1 MYLHGFTT
9 AGTIVKDLAT
19 VLTTGDTI
27 NPDNNWELVY
37 PATLDEITN
46 MFVIKAKPVTEK
58 LWVKK
63 EPQNIV
69 GGKITLTDSIAPNGN
84 TRVYIADKKIYLYL
98 KKSEGSPDVMEYTI
112 TGTNEIT
119 VNSAWEGK
127 KAIVDYEKPVS
138 IESEYYVKIEKPE
151 TRDGTKP
158 NNHFI
163 TWVIGENY
171 DTLTNEFPVDH
182 YSETGKINWFK
193 ETENSDLIAKEWLPI
208 EYWISFDKNAIVG
221 VLMGDVGLSVSDWLS
236 SPFYFGSLKQI
247 DGALETDLRGNFGGF
262 GGSYTEPVLSKRY
275 GDYTGTGMTDVIMVA
290 TKTGRPYQ
298 AHKVQI
304 FTGYEFREKTFN
316 GQSLHTGKH
325 AVSEIVL
332 ADVHENDRGILR
344 HCLAV
349 PRVAKEHG
357 TELIYNRYV
366 SGEEETY
373 VFLNINAPYTP
384 FNTSPDVLIGIAI
397 RTDI

>member
-69 GGKITLTDSIAPNGN
+69 GGKITLTNSIAPNGN

-98 KKSEGSPDVMEYTI
+98 KKSGGSPDVMEYTI

-151 TRDGTKP
+151 KRNGNKP

-171 DTLTNEFPVDH
+171 NTLTNEFPVDH

-373 VFLNINAPYTP
+373 IFLNINAPYTP

>member
-1 MYLHGFTT
+1 MAYIHGFTNP
-9 AGTIVKDLAT
+9 ANILKDLAT
-19 VLTTGDTI
+19 ALTTGDTLK
-27 NPDNNWELVY
+27 PENNWRIVY
-37 PATLDEITN
+37 PSSVDQITN
-46 MFVIKAKPVTEK
+46 KVIFKVQPVTTT

-63 EPQNIV
+63 EPHVVEN
-69 GGKITLTDSIAPNGN
+69 GKITLNNNIAGN
-84 TRVYIADKKIYLYL
+84 IRVYVVDKKYYLYWN
-98 KKSEGSPDVMEYTI
+98 KHSSTPDVSEFVVS
-112 TGTNEIT
+112 GARELT
-119 VNSAWEGK
+119 VHIALNGK
-127 KAIVDYEKPVS
+127 QVLVDYEKPVN
-138 IESEYYVKIEKPE
+138 IVHEYYVKLEKPE
-151 TRDGTKP
+151 TRSDGKP

-171 DTLTNEFPVDH
+171 DPTTDTFPEDH
-182 YSETGKINWFK
+182 YSESGKLSWFK
-193 ETENSDLIAKEWLPI
+193 ENPECDIFVKEWLPI
-208 EYWISFDKNAIVG
+208 EYWISFDRNAAVG
-221 VLMGDVGLSVSDWLS
+221 VVMGDPGLSPQNYLS
-236 SPFYFGSLKQI
+236 SPFYFGSLRQI
-247 DGALETDLRGNFGGF
+247 DGALETDLVGNFAAF
-262 GGSYTEPVLSKRY
+262 SGSATEPTFSKRY
-275 GDYTGTGMTDVIMVA
+275 GDYTGTGIIDVVMVA

-357 TELIYNRYV
+357 TELIYNRYI

-373 VFLNINAPYTP
+373 IYLNINAPFTP
-384 FNTSPDVLIGIAI
+384 INTSPDVLVGLAI